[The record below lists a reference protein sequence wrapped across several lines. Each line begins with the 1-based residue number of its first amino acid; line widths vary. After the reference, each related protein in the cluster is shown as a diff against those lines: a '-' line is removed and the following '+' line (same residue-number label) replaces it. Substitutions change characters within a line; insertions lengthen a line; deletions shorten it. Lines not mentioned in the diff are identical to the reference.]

1 MIRVIAGRE
10 LRALFLSPLAWS
22 LLGVAMIILAWL
34 FLVQIESFMQLQPQL
49 VAGASELGVTDLV
62 IAPLFDSGAMVL
74 LLLTPLLTMRLLSEE
89 QRSGTLRLLFSAPIS
104 TAQIVLGKYLAMLG
118 VFGLLLL
125 LIALLPLSLLLGGT
139 LDLGRLAATLL
150 GMGLL
155 LACYSAIGLFLS
167 SLTGQPA
174 VAAISSYGLLLFL
187 WIVNLS
193 GSEDRS
199 GLFEWLSL
207 TSHYRPFLDGVVRSG
222 DLAYFLLLI
231 VASLLM
237 AIHHL
242 ESRRRGG

>member
-1 MIRVIAGRE
+1 VIRVIAGRE

-34 FLVQIESFMQLQPQL
+34 FLVQIESFMQLQPRL
-49 VAGASELGVTDLV
+49 IAGASELGVTDLV
-62 IAPLFDSGAMVL
+62 VAPLFDSGAMVL

-207 TSHYRPFLDGVVRSG
+207 TSHYRPFLGGVVRSG

-231 VASLLM
+231 IASLLM

-242 ESRRRGG
+242 ESRRHGG

>member
-1 MIRVIAGRE
+1 VIRVIAGRE

-34 FLVQIESFMQLQPQL
+34 FLVQIESFMQLQPRL
-49 VAGASELGVTDLV
+49 IAGASELGVTDLV
-62 IAPLFDSGAMVL
+62 VAPLFDSGAMVL

>member
-1 MIRVIAGRE
+1 VIRVIAGRE

>member
-1 MIRVIAGRE
+1 MIRAVAGRE

-22 LLGVAMIILAWL
+22 LLGVAMVILAWL

-62 IAPLFDSGAMVL
+62 VAPLFDSGAMVL

-89 QRSGTLRLLFSAPIS
+89 QRSGTIRLLFSAPIS

-139 LDLGRLAATLL
+139 PDLGRLAATLL

-167 SLTGQPA
+167 SLTEQPA

-193 GSEDRS
+193 GSDDRS

-231 VASLLM
+231 IASLLM

>member
-34 FLVQIESFMQLQPQL
+34 FLVQIESFMQLQPRL
-49 VAGASELGVTDLV
+49 IAGASELGVTDLV
-62 IAPLFDSGAMVL
+62 VAPLFDSGAMVL

-207 TSHYRPFLDGVVRSG
+207 TSHYRPFLGGVVRSG

-231 VASLLM
+231 IASLLM

-242 ESRRRGG
+242 ESRRHGG

>member
-1 MIRVIAGRE
+1 VIRLIAGRE

>member
-1 MIRVIAGRE
+1 MIRAVAGRE

-34 FLVQIESFMQLQPQL
+34 FLVQIESFMQLQPKL
-49 VAGASELGVTDLV
+49 IAGASELGVTDLV
-62 IAPLFDSGAMVL
+62 VAPLFDSGAMVL

-89 QRSGTLRLLFSAPIS
+89 QRSGTIRLLFSAPIS

-167 SLTGQPA
+167 SLTEQPA

-193 GSEDRS
+193 GSDDRS

-231 VASLLM
+231 IASLLM

>member
-1 MIRVIAGRE
+1 VIRVIAGRE

-22 LLGVAMIILAWL
+22 LLGVAMIILAWM